1 MAHSNSMIIFASIL
15 FILLS
20 GDGLLRPLDN
30 TIFVHAYYCDNDY
43 CNSEQFCC
51 GENICCDYVNNTIWH
66 FICYL
71 ISFIVFAFILW
82 GIFQLIMGIISN
94 MKYPKERTKTNNNNN
109 NDNNNKDDDDDENRK
124 FTLI

>member
-1 MAHSNSMIIFASIL
+1 MANSYLMIIMFASI
-15 FILLS
+15 FILLTD
-20 GDGLLRPLDN
+20 DGYSKN
-30 TIFVHAYYCDNDY
+30 SIFVHAYYCDNDY

-82 GIFQLIMGIISN
+82 AVFQLIIGIISN
-94 MKYPKERTKTNNNNN
+94 MNNNTDKNERTKT
-109 NDNNNKDDDDDENRK
+109 DEKDGDIDDENGK

>member
-1 MAHSNSMIIFASIL
+1 MIF
-15 FILLS
+15 FCCC
-20 GDGLLRPLDN
+20 
-30 TIFVHAYYCDNDY
+30 FVFT
-43 CNSEQFCC
+43 QFCC

-82 GIFQLIMGIISN
+82 GIFQIIMGIISN
-94 MKYPKERTKTNNNNN
+94 MNPDKERSKTNNI
-109 NDNNNKDDDDDENRK
+109 DGDVDDENKK